1 MSLKKEDKLTKIAK
15 HIGIL
20 NGELGRLDKSFKIL
34 QSDQKILKTDIGL
47 MRTDIN
53 WIKRIGYF
61 ISTTILISIGKI
73 LFFG

>member
-1 MSLKKEDKLTKIAK
+1 MALKEDKLTKIVG
-15 HIGIL
+15 HISIL
-20 NGELGRLDKSFKIL
+20 NGELGRLDQSFKIL
-34 QSDQKILKTDIGL
+34 QADQKILKTDISL

-61 ISTTILISIGKI
+61 ISTTILIGIGKI